1 MISANFIDFLAYL
14 CYYYVMGKFANR
26 ISGQA
31 VLNTMKSISKGA
43 FSDTKK
49 ALEVEGFKLS
59 KNKSYS
65 RDEVRQGFKIARKLD
80 TTIKTG
86 WQAGSMANKAF
97 AAHDQLAAERK
108 QEQRSASQRLIDLQN
123 RVFRKKV
130 GDEQALQGSQSRVTR
145 SKIENERNT
154 GGARVATATPTLHA
168 VPTGGNAV
176 LKQTTGAE
184 SLRPDMVL
192 ADPAD
197 HQPPQIDELTNA
209 GSKAPEDKP
218 TISDEEFKKLQDKA
232 KEVSGT
238 QMLS

>member
-1 MISANFIDFLAYL
+1 MISACFIDFYAYL
-14 CYYYVMGKFANR
+14 CYYYVNGKVCQQNQRAGR
-26 ISGQA
+26 
-31 VLNTMKSISKGA
+31 SKHHEKYFQGC
-43 FSDTKK
+43 FFRYQK

-108 QEQRSASQRLIDLQN
+108 QEQRSVSQRLIDLQN

-130 GDEQALQGSQSRVTR
+130 GDEQALQGSQLRVTR
-145 SKIENERNT
+145 SKIENERKT
-154 GGARVATATPTLHA
+154 GSARVATVTPTLHA

-176 LKQTTGAE
+176 LKKATGAE
-184 SLRPDMVL
+184 SLHPDMVL
-192 ADPAD
+192 ADPAN
-197 HQPPQIDELTNA
+197 HQPSQIDELTNN
-209 GSKAPEDKP
+209 GSQIPEDKSV
-218 TISDEEFKKLQDKA
+218 ISDEEFKKLQDKA